1 MTNTTAPT
9 IGTSV
14 TTLNEIFLLPE
25 RTILVDFNDSGLIYQ
40 VETTLDDGNRIIVL
54 HTNGRKPHIFTEREY
69 NQFPTQIRGD
79 LDMRIVFI
87 PTP

>member
-1 MTNTTAPT
+1 MTATTAPA

-14 TTLNEIFLLPE
+14 TTLNEVFLLPE

-40 VETTLDDGNRIIVL
+40 VETTLDEGDRIIAL
-54 HTNGRKPHIFTEREY
+54 HTSGRKPTIFNEREY
-69 NQFPTQIRGD
+69 NEFPTQIRGD

-87 PTP
+87 PTR